1 MVTLL
6 QVYKG
11 LDFRRNMEVVNKT
24 GYSSEMY
31 SEEARK
37 IIEAHNASEVNLAV
51 TSKKGEL
58 LNIRYA
64 TAQGQIRQRLRAV

>member
-37 IIEAHNASEVNLAV
+37 IIEAHNTSEVNLAV
-51 TSKKGEL
+51 TRK
-58 LNIRYA
+58 
-64 TAQGQIRQRLRAV
+64 QGI